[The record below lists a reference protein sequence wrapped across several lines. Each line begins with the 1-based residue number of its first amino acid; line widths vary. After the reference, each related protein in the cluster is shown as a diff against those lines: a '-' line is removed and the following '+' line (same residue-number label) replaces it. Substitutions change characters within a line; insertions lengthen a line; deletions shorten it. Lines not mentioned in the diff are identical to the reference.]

1 MKRLQLPKNKLLKLL
16 INVFLVLGCMF
27 GMAILKKPMDSIV
40 FNFVQSNDI
49 GDWSFYRNLSEWVF
63 QIISII
69 PIILVTR
76 YVWFGRI
83 LPRPRITRSKD

>member
-1 MKRLQLPKNKLLKLL
+1 MKRLQVPKNKFSKIL

-27 GMAILKKPMDSIV
+27 VMAILKKPIDNVV
-40 FNFVQSNDI
+40 FNLLQAMKI
-49 GDWSFYRNLSEWVF
+49 GGWSFYRNLSEWVF
-63 QIISII
+63 QIISIV

-83 LPRPRITRSKD
+83 KLGPKITKSKD

>member
-1 MKRLQLPKNKLLKLL
+1 MKRLLLPKNKLSKLL

-27 GMAILKKPMDSIV
+27 GMAILKKPIDNIV
-40 FNFVQSNDI
+40 FNLLQSMKL
-49 GDWSFYRNLSEWVF
+49 GGWSFYRNLSEWVF
-63 QIISII
+63 NIISIV

-83 LPRPRITRSKD
+83 TLGPKITKSKD